1 MFFSHSVFSEEPFAS
16 IQIDRK
22 LSYQSLYSS
31 SHFSAVQPATSKSSR
46 NGNSNKNRIEV
57 DEGEESE
64 EFLDCEV
71 PEESLLTDAHRG
83 NKFYAEV
90 TFKGMKIKLGDF
102 VKVSL
107 EDSCAGQSSTSIC
120 QVLAL
125 YDDVEGGS
133 GIFMEARWFQ
143 TVAELSEKSR
153 RMYVQVMMC
162 HIIYHLR
169 HFSR

>member
-1 MFFSHSVFSEEPFAS
+1 MVEE
-16 IQIDRK
+16 
-22 LSYQSLYSS
+22 
-31 SHFSAVQPATSKSSR
+31 
-46 NGNSNKNRIEV
+46 E
-57 DEGEESE
+57 EESE

-71 PEESLLTDAHRG
+71 PEESVLTDPHRG

-90 TFKGMKIKLGDF
+90 TFKGMQIKLGDF

-107 EDSCAGQSSTSIC
+107 EETSKGQSSTAIC

-143 TVAELSEKSR
+143 TIAELSEKSR
-153 RMYVQVMMC
+153 RMYVHMFRCCVMSF
-162 HIIYHLR
+162 IIFGFVGTFFIL
-169 HFSR
+169 

>member
-1 MFFSHSVFSEEPFAS
+1 M
-16 IQIDRK
+16 
-22 LSYQSLYSS
+22 
-31 SHFSAVQPATSKSSR
+31 
-46 NGNSNKNRIEV
+46 
-57 DEGEESE
+57 
-64 EFLDCEV
+64 
-71 PEESLLTDAHRG
+71 LTDPHRD

-90 TFKGMKIKLGDF
+90 TFKSMRIKLGDF

-107 EDSCAGQSSTSIC
+107 EETSAGQLSTSIC

-153 RMYVQVMMC
+153 KMYVPMLI
-162 HIIYHLR
+162 HNLHLR
-169 HFSR
+169 YCRRSYFIFHFVLSVMLIAITLLEDYCLRECYDVHSSPVLLLQFDRSIES

>member
-1 MFFSHSVFSEEPFAS
+1 MIDSH
-16 IQIDRK
+16 
-22 LSYQSLYSS
+22 
-31 SHFSAVQPATSKSSR
+31 
-46 NGNSNKNRIEV
+46 G
-57 DEGEESE
+57 
-64 EFLDCEV
+64 
-71 PEESLLTDAHRG
+71 G

-90 TFKGMKIKLGDF
+90 TFKGMRIKLGDF

-107 EDSCAGQSSTSIC
+107 EETCAGQPSTSIC

-153 RMYVQVMMC
+153 KMYVQMLSTLHTSSFILFCFVSIRIAISKLEIFCNLFM
-162 HIIYHLR
+162 
-169 HFSR
+169 

>member
-1 MFFSHSVFSEEPFAS
+1 VFFSHSVFSEEPSAS
-16 IQIDRK
+16 IQIDCK

-31 SHFSAVQPATSKSSR
+31 SHFSTVQPATSKSSR
-46 NGNSNKNRIEV
+46 NGHRIEV

-107 EDSCAGQSSTSIC
+107 EETSAGQSSTSIC

-133 GIFMEARWFQ
+133 GIFMEARCTF
-143 TVAELSEKSR
+143 K
-153 RMYVQVMMC
+153 
-162 HIIYHLR
+162 
-169 HFSR
+169 

>member
-1 MFFSHSVFSEEPFAS
+1 
-16 IQIDRK
+16 
-22 LSYQSLYSS
+22 
-31 SHFSAVQPATSKSSR
+31 
-46 NGNSNKNRIEV
+46 V

-107 EDSCAGQSSTSIC
+107 EESCAGQSTTSIC

-169 HFSR
+169 QCSR

>member
-1 MFFSHSVFSEEPFAS
+1 M
-16 IQIDRK
+16 
-22 LSYQSLYSS
+22 
-31 SHFSAVQPATSKSSR
+31 
-46 NGNSNKNRIEV
+46 EV

-107 EDSCAGQSSTSIC
+107 EESCAGQSSTSVC

-153 RMYVQVMMC
+153 RMYVQLMMC
-162 HIIYHLR
+162 HIFIIFGIVQAYFVFL
-169 HFSR
+169 FSFIFLSCVLPLALLKLNVSLIELYDIHVSLVLPSHSSRSI